1 MTEPTSRR
9 TFLAAA
15 GVAAAGISP
24 AEAADQPFR
33 RTSPADTR
41 PIRIGVLTCENY
53 SHISASWGLY
63 MNPPLEEWKG
73 GYWPRSTGMVMTH
86 VWDPDPAASKAFGER
101 FDVEGHDALAERGLG
116 SAANLTVGQI
126 EDIIA
131 TDPRF
136 SPMPPDWKSNSRYRL
151 PLQGA
156 ESLIEAGARVAGH
169 IRQRVEHLAA
179 QVSVDTVQVFVGH
192 GAAFRHA
199 AFHLGSLAFDDIRR
213 LSMHHARPVYLLAA
227 QAGMPW
233 QHIAGEW
240 KMRSRGGSPA
250 EGID

>member
-1 MTEPTSRR
+1 MPRVIAALLRHGEYRQLADTPSAHQPFPLTESGFRQAR
-9 TFLAAA
+9 
-15 GVAAAGISP
+15 
-24 AEAADQPFR
+24 EAAPMLRERCVAEGWQLHPVIDSSNLLRGWQTAR
-33 RTSPADTR
+33 ELADTLADL
-41 PIRIGVLTCENY
+41 V
-53 SHISASWGLY
+53 
-63 MNPPLEEWKG
+63 
-73 GYWPRSTGMVMTH
+73 
-86 VWDPDPAASKAFGER
+86 GER